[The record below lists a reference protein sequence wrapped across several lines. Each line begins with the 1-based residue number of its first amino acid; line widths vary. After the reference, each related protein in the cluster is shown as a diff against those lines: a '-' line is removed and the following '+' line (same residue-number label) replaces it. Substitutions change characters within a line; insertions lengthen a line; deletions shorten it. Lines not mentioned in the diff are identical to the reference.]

1 MLTYL
6 TKSTYSIDKALNR
19 LKHGTI
25 PTITVRSGGGRWV
38 GVSKEVGML
47 GDIVIFI
54 SRRKIMT
61 FDEY

>member
-25 PTITVRSGGGRWV
+25 PSITVRSGGGGV

>member
-25 PTITVRSGGGRWV
+25 PTITVRSEGGGWV

-47 GDIVIFI
+47 GDIVIFN
-54 SRRKIMT
+54 S
-61 FDEY
+61 